1 MQDDKAFADILQA
14 CLEATFE
21 GRGSV
26 EACVARHPEHA
37 ARLEELLLLS
47 SRVRALPLP
56 TPTPETLAAG
66 ERRLLQAARL
76 RAPAGGCGSWLRSRW
91 AWLACGAAAV
101 LSGLCFL
108 LCVLIVV
115 IVIIK
120 PWPPCPTSTPTS
132 TWMPTTSTPFPPSP
146 IRTPTP
152 FPPSPTHTLSP
163 FPPSPIRTPT
173 PFPPS
178 PTPTPAPFL
187 PTPTP
192 TATPIPSTPTP
203 WPTNTPLPTNT
214 PVPPTP
220 TSARQPR
227 PSLGFHPDEL
237 RAEGCETS
245 YRATGSLKNHG
256 GELANWAANVQI
268 GHEIVKG
275 AEYVA
280 QVAVSPDFWP
290 VIAGNETVNYTITVD
305 TTAAWQGQKGKEI
318 KVRFYIAREDNRPGH
333 HQTQAHL
340 TIVNRCP

>member
-1 MQDDKAFADILQA
+1 MQDDRAFADILQA
-14 CLEATFE
+14 CLEATLE

-37 ARLEELLLLS
+37 ARLEGLLRLS
-47 SRVRALPLP
+47 GKLWELPLP
-56 TPTPETLAAG
+56 TPTPEMLAAG

-76 RAPAGGCGSWLRSRW
+76 GVPAGGCGSWLRSRW

-101 LSGLCFL
+101 LSGLCCL

-120 PWPPCPTSTPTS
+120 PWPPSPTLTPTL

-152 FPPSPTHTLSP
+152 FPPSP
-163 FPPSPIRTPT
+163 IRTPT

-178 PTPTPAPFL
+178 PTPTPTPFL

-203 WPTNTPLPTNT
+203 WPTNTPLPTST

-245 YRATGSLKNHG
+245 YRVTGSLKNHG
-256 GELANWAANVQI
+256 GEEANWAANVQI

-280 QVAVSPDFWP
+280 QVVVSPDFWP
-290 VIAGNETVNYTITVD
+290 VIAGNETVNYTIMVD
-305 TTAAWQGQKGKEI
+305 TTAAWQDQKGKEI
-318 KVRFYIAREDNRPGH
+318 KVRLYIAREDNRPGH
-333 HQTQAHL
+333 HQTQAHF